1 MVPMAA
7 SDDDLSSIN
16 DLFECLALDMTFIG
30 MGTEIIDHR
39 YVIYLYYSSHSF
51 YG

>member
-1 MVPMAA
+1 MVSMAA
-7 SDDDLSSIN
+7 SDDLSSIN